1 MDGGGLCRCYGDK
14 PASFMRLSPNGL
26 LPVANIDGQV
36 IREVSPAARLAGV
49 DDVGRV
55 SGDVIIMV

>member
-1 MDGGGLCRCYGDK
+1 
-14 PASFMRLSPNGL
+14 MRLSPNGL